1 MTEIEQNS
9 HSCTFEAAFLRLE
22 EILDKM
28 NSNEISLGESLTL
41 YEEADRLI
49 AMCSKKLNEAE
60 RKVEILH
67 GDMGLICQTISLIPP
82 ILDTLTIITL
92 SVIHLI

>member
-28 NSNEISLGESLTL
+28 NSNEISLDESLTL

-60 RKVEILH
+60 RKVEILIKNRN
-67 GDMGLICQTISLIPP
+67 GEVQFGPDQKPLSQDYLTKPTPP
-82 ILDTLTIITL
+82 K
-92 SVIHLI
+92 